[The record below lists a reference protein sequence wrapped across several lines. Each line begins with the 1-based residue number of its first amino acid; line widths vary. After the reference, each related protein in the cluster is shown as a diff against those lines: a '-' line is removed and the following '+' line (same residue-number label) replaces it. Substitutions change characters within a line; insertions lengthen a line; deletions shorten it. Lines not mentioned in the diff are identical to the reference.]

1 LDNSS
6 RRSVVSLLLSGAIGG
21 LSVGCNPPAAA
32 RKKVGLL
39 EHGTKQSYRYSREL
53 VGQLRR
59 FGWIEGVNLEIEH
72 HVDGDE
78 LARIPAIID
87 GLESQRVAVL
97 VIDYNML
104 SAVRKARTAMPIVCY
119 QIFDAVGQGVTTT
132 LAAPSGNI
140 TGISWQSDETVAK
153 RLEMAVELVP
163 GLKRVALIAADDAPG
178 AMEANALRKATA
190 GIGVSLVVYTLS
202 TESGERTA
210 LFAEMVRSRPELLFI
225 AASDVTYTY
234 IDEIVKVALIQRLPT
249 ISEESDFAKRGVL
262 ATYGPNLLE
271 MFRLA
276 VGQVDKILKG
286 AKVQEVPF
294 QQPTEFELAANKRTA
309 REIGIELPQLLIL
322 RATRVFD

>member
-1 LDNSS
+1 M
-6 RRSVVSLLLSGAIGG
+6 GG
-21 LSVGCNPPAAA
+21 LSLGCNPAAA

-53 VGQLRR
+53 AGQLRPY
-59 FGWIEGVNLEIEH
+59 GWIEGVNLEIEH
-72 HVDGDE
+72 RVDGDE
-78 LARIPAIID
+78 PARIPAIID
-87 GLESQRVAVL
+87 SLESQRVAVL
-97 VIDYNML
+97 VIDYNTL
-104 SAVRKARTAMPIVCY
+104 SAVRKVRTAMPIVCY

-132 LAAPSGNI
+132 LATPSGNI

-178 AMEANALRKATA
+178 TMEANALRKATA
-190 GIGVSLVVYTLS
+190 GIGVSLVVYTLP
-202 TESGERTA
+202 TESDERMA

-225 AASDVTYTY
+225 AASDVTFRYVE
-234 IDEIVKVALIQRLPT
+234 EIVKVALIQRLPT
-249 ISEESDFAKRGVL
+249 ISEDSDFAKSGVL
-262 ATYGPNLLE
+262 ATYGPNLDE
-271 MFRLA
+271 MFQLA

-294 QQPTEFELAANKRTA
+294 QQPTRFELAANKRTA
-309 REIGIELPQLLIL
+309 REIGMELPRSILI